1 MAGALRGET
10 SLADAPSFETIR
22 YELDQGVLTITLN
35 RPDVLNALNDQMAK
49 DLLAALKQAGR
60 DDQVRALII
69 TGAGRGFC
77 AGQDLKS
84 ISDQAGPRSIGE
96 HLRKTWNPIVLGIR
110 QLEKPVIAAVNGAAA
125 GAGCSLAL
133 ACDLRIAGESARFIE
148 IFARVGLI
156 PDSGS
161 TFLLPRLVGLARTFE
176 MMFTTDPVDAATAE
190 RWGLINQVVP
200 DDRLLDEARDLARR
214 LAAGPTR
221 AYGLTKRAVNRA
233 LTLDFAGALEY
244 EAYLQEVAGRTADHQ
259 EGVRAFLEKRE
270 PRYEGK

>member
-110 QLEKPVIAAVNGAAA
+110 QLEKPVIAAVNGVAA
-125 GAGCSLAL
+125 GAGLSLAL
-133 ACDLRIAGESARFIE
+133 ACDLRVASDQAGFIE
-148 IFARVGLI
+148 VFARVGLV
-156 PDSGS
+156 PDAGS
-161 TFLLPRLVGLARTFE
+161 SFLLPRLIGLGRAFE
-176 MMFTTDPVDAATAE
+176 MCYTTDPISAETALQWGLVNRVVPAADLLAEARALAE
-190 RWGLINQVVP
+190 R
-200 DDRLLDEARDLARR
+200 LAQ
-214 LAAGPTR
+214 GPTK
-221 AYGLTKRAVNRA
+221 AYGLTKRALYHA
-233 LTLDFAGALEY
+233 LDQDLEAALAY
-244 EAYLQEVAGRTADHQ
+244 EASLQRIAQLTDDHR
-259 EGVRAFLEKRE
+259 EGVAAFLEKRA
-270 PRYEGK
+270 PSFRGR

>member
-1 MAGALRGET
+1 MAA
-10 SLADAPSFETIR
+10 APSFETIR
-22 YELDQGVLTITLN
+22 YELDQGVLTVTLN
-35 RPDVLNALNDQMAK
+35 RPDVLNALNDQMAE
-49 DLLAALKQAGR
+49 DLIAAFKQAAR
-60 DDQVRALII
+60 DDQVRAVIV

-77 AGQDLKS
+77 AGQDLKA
-84 ISDQAGPRSIGE
+84 ISDQAGRRSIGD
-96 HLRKTWNPIVLGIR
+96 HLRKTWNPIITRIR

-133 ACDLRIAGESARFIE
+133 ACDLRLAAESARFIE

-176 MMFTTDPVDAATAE
+176 MCFTTDPVDAATAE
-190 RWGLINQVVP
+190 RWGLINRVVP
-200 DDRLLDEARDLARR
+200 DDRLLEEARALAAR

-233 LTLDFAGALEY
+233 LTLDLEGALEY
-244 EAYLQEVAGRTADHQ
+244 EAHLQEAAGRTADHQ